1 MKVLCAVEKLVFIT
15 NGLRRRWRRLWLPTD
30 QYVRQRLPKWK
41 GAKSCHRT
49 SAWLWW
55 EADDFKTDR
64 YYIRPVIKFAAV
76 QTFEFLITLLRSLL
90 KATFNA
96 LESCPP
102 SEVDFHL
109 FENCFPTKPGL
120 CCCSAIEMPF
130 TRPERNPVCN
140 SGAHHCYYLPTKL

>member
-1 MKVLCAVEKLVFIT
+1 MSCGGGGSGCDYRPT
-15 NGLRRRWRRLWLPTD
+15 NTYDNDYQNGKERNLAIELQLGCDGKPMIS
-30 QYVRQRLPKWK
+30 RQI
-41 GAKSCHRT
+41 G
-49 SAWLWW
+49 
-55 EADDFKTDR
+55 R
-64 YYIRPVIKFAAV
+64 YYIRPAIKFAAV